1 MRFSIFFIE
10 FSKIC
15 SFLLIFVVP
24 HFSTLEGIAGLDP
37 ANPEQI
43 LSAKGAPEETLR
55 VLAGAHALHMSDDRQ
70 LVGDPLEIAIM
81 NEIEWT
87 LKGDHVS
94 PMVKGKMN
102 RNFKIEKKFHFSSAR
117 ARMSTLIS
125 HDTATGGAKYTA
137 VIKGGVW
144 NNLPTNFGKK
154 SKFWQ
159 KNILS
164 KNRNFG
170 QDSISWSK
178 IEILV
183 KNRNFYQK

>member
-1 MRFSIFFIE
+1 
-10 FSKIC
+10 
-15 SFLLIFVVP
+15 LLIFVVP

-137 VIKGGVW
+137 VIKGGV
-144 NNLPTNFGKK
+144 
-154 SKFWQ
+154 
-159 KNILS
+159 
-164 KNRNFG
+164 
-170 QDSISWSK
+170 
-178 IEILV
+178 
-183 KNRNFYQK
+183 